1 MGGALARRLML
12 SHRLRVYDLRPEV
25 VQEFAEN
32 GAIPAQSPASLA
44 EECDVVMLCLPR
56 STDVRE
62 AIFGPGGIAEGISA
76 GKVIIDQT
84 SGDPDETRDMAATL
98 AELGITLMDAP
109 VSGGPR
115 GAEAGTIAVI
125 AAGPEDVFNQVK
137 AIYESISP
145 NVFYCGGTGNGHVI
159 KTVNNTIAA
168 VNRIAAL
175 EAAAVGRKYGLSLE
189 VMTEVINK
197 SSGKNSTTENAFP
210 RMIKGEPTSDF
221 GLALML
227 KDVTL
232 ATQLGTKSGVP
243 MQVSNLVRG
252 ILQGYLNQSGPDA
265 KMDAVQPAFEAA
277 ARVKFV
283 D

>member
-1 MGGALARRLML
+1 M
-12 SHRLRVYDLRPEV
+12 RVYDLRPEV
-25 VQEFAEN
+25 VEEFARD

-44 EECDVVMLCLPR
+44 RECDVVMLCLPR
-56 STDVRE
+56 SADVRE
-62 AIFGPGGIAEGISA
+62 AIFGPGGLAEGLSE

-98 AELGITLMDAP
+98 AERGVTLVDAP
-109 VSGGPR
+109 VSGGPN

-125 AAGPEDVFNQVK
+125 AAGPKDVFERVK
-137 AIYESISP
+137 PIYESISP
-145 NVFYCGGTGNGHVI
+145 NVFYCGETGSGHVI

-168 VNRIAAL
+168 CNRIAAF

-189 VMTEVINK
+189 VMAEVINK
-197 SSGKNSTTENAFP
+197 SSGRNSTTENAFP
-210 RMIKGEPTSDF
+210 LMIKGEPTSDF

-243 MQVSNLVRG
+243 MLVSNLVRG
-252 ILQGYLNQSGPDA
+252 MLQGYLNQSDKDA
-265 KMDAVQPAFEAA
+265 KMDAVQPVFEAA
-277 ARVKFV
+277 AKMKFV